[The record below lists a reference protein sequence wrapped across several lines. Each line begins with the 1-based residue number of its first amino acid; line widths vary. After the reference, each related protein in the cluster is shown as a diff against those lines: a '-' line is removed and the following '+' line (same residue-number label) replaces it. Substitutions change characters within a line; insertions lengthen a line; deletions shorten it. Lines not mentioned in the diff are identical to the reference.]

1 MKRPK
6 RWRIHSQDK
15 DLASKLASKIEQSE
29 ILSQLLI
36 NRGVK
41 TLQHAFEMVGKAV
54 SIAQFSTEKLNA
66 VLTLINTA
74 IDQKKPIL
82 LYGDYDV
89 DGMTSTSIM
98 VKAITLLGGVV
109 RYKIP
114 HRFDQ
119 GYGLSMDIVDL
130 VKNENIGLLITLD
143 CGVTNVAE
151 IDALKEQTDV
161 NVVVID
167 HHQLPDQIPKYD
179 AMLNPKELEEDDPLF
194 HLCTAGIVFK
204 FVEFLAL
211 EYERINPKE
220 YIDLAAIGT
229 IADIA
234 TLQGENRRIVSEG
247 LIILSKTSHR
257 GLQSLL
263 QRAGFENPFVTAR
276 DIGFVIAPRLNAAGR
291 LSSAQYGVELL
302 LSKDQE
308 HAFQISSKLELMNN
322 DRRALDKKMLEECIE
337 MIEADP
343 DFYDHDVLVLGKKGW
358 HAGVIG
364 ITASKLVDRYSKPV
378 VIVAIDDDI
387 ARGSARSFGDVSIY
401 HILKKC
407 KQFFTKFGGHK
418 QAAGFSLKP
427 ENFDAFQA
435 FMFDTAVK
443 EISPEQLYDFLAV
456 DMTINSE
463 DISLDLAEEL
473 MLLEP
478 YGMGNEEPLFYSNG
492 FRVVDFKA
500 VGDGTHLK
508 ATFVSKKT
516 SKTVDA
522 IGFGLADKISLL
534 YKDDIH
540 LVFSLDINNWKNKK
554 SLQLKLKDIK

>member
-1 MKRPK
+1 MTRVK
-6 RWRIHSQDK
+6 RWRIHSQNK
-15 DLASKLASKIEQSE
+15 DLAVKLASKIEQSD
-29 ILSQLLI
+29 ILSQLLL

-41 TLQHAFEMVGKAV
+41 TLQHAFEMLGKSV
-54 SIAQFSTEKLNA
+54 STAQFSGEKLQH
-66 VLTLINTA
+66 VLVLILDT
-74 IDQKKPIL
+74 IDKKRPIL

-89 DGMTSTSIM
+89 DGMTSTAIM
-98 VKAITLLGGVV
+98 VKAITLLGGIV

-119 GYGLSMDIVDL
+119 GYGLNMDIVDL
-130 VKNENIGLLITLD
+130 VKNEHIGLLITLD

-151 IDALKEQTDV
+151 INAVKVQTDT

-167 HHQLPDQIPKYD
+167 HHQLPDDIPKFD
-179 AMLNPKELEEDDPLF
+179 AMLNPKELDEDDPLF

-211 EYERINPKE
+211 KYDKIKPKE
-220 YIDLAAIGT
+220 FIDLAAIGT

-234 TLQGENRRIVSEG
+234 TLQGENRRIVTEG
-247 LIILSKTSHR
+247 LMVLSKTSHY

-263 QRAGFENPFVTAR
+263 QRAGFDNPFVTAR
-276 DIGFVIAPRLNAAGR
+276 DIGFVIAPRLNASGR
-291 LSSAQYGVELL
+291 LSSAKYGVELL
-302 LSKDQE
+302 LSHNQE
-308 HAFQISSKLELMNN
+308 HAFSISSKLELMNN
-322 DRRALDKKMLEECIE
+322 DRRAIDKKMLEECIK
-337 MIEADP
+337 MIEADS
-343 DFYDHDVLVLGKKGW
+343 DFYNHDVLVLGKKGW

-407 KQFFTKFGGHK
+407 KSFFTKFGGHK

-427 ENFDAFQA
+427 ENFIAFQS
-435 FMFDTAVK
+435 FMFETAVK
-443 EISPEQLYDFLAV
+443 GIKPEQLYDFLAV
-456 DMTINSE
+456 DMSIESE
-463 DISLDLAEEL
+463 AVSLGLAEEL

-492 FRVVDFKA
+492 FKAVDFKA

-516 SKTVDA
+516 SKIVDA

>member
-15 DLASKLASKIEQSE
+15 ELASKLASKIGQSNV
-29 ILSQLLI
+29 LSQLLL
-36 NRGVK
+36 NRGVN
-41 TLQHAFEMVGKAV
+41 TLQHAYEMVGKV
-54 SIAQFSTEKLNA
+54 VVESQFSQEKLDLVYN
-66 VLTLINTA
+66 LIRDA
-74 IDQKKPIL
+74 ITKKRPIL

-98 VKAITLLGGVV
+98 VKALTLLGAVV

-130 VKNENIGLLITLD
+130 VKNENTALLITLD

-151 IDALKEQTDV
+151 INALKDQTDV

-167 HHQLPDQIPKYD
+167 HHQLPEESPRYD
-179 AMLNPKELEEDDPLF
+179 AMLNPKELLEDDPLF
-194 HLCTAGIVFK
+194 HLCTAGIVYK
-204 FVEFLAL
+204 FVEYLAQK
-211 EYERINPKE
+211 YEKIKPE
-220 YIDLAAIGT
+220 EFIDLAAIGT

-234 TLQGENRRIVSEG
+234 TLQGENRRIVTEG
-247 LIILSKTSHR
+247 LKVLAKTKHY

-263 QRAGFENPFVTAR
+263 QRAGFDNPFVTAR

-291 LSSAQYGVELL
+291 LSTAQHGVELL
-302 LSKDQE
+302 LSNNQE
-308 HAFQISSKLELMNN
+308 HAFSISSKLELMNN
-322 DRRALDKKMLEECIE
+322 NRREIDKNMLEECIH
-337 MIEADP
+337 MIESDP
-343 DFYDHDVLVLGKKGW
+343 DFYDNDVLVLGKQGW

-418 QAAGFSLKP
+418 QAAGFSLLP
-427 ENFDAFQA
+427 ENFEAFQSY
-435 FMFDTAVK
+435 MFKTAAK
-443 EISPEQLYDFLAV
+443 SIDPEQLYDFLAV
-456 DMTINSE
+456 DMSIESDE
-463 DISLDLAEEL
+463 ISLDLAEEL
-473 MLLEP
+473 TVLEP
-478 YGMGNEEPLFYSNG
+478 YGMGNSEPLFYSNS
-492 FRVVDFKA
+492 FKVVDFKT

-516 SKTVDA
+516 SKIVDA